1 MPENLPKRRTC
12 ATTDV
17 DERLMR
23 TDPNYR
29 NNRRAIELKT
39 RSMTRTLRFGA
50 RKETITIPVVVHVL
64 YNTDGQNITD
74 EQINSQI
81 DVLNKDY
88 RAQNDDKD
96 KVPNVFKP
104 SIADTNIEFK
114 LADIT
119 RTHTD
124 RTIFDPYDETEPMK
138 FTSKGGQ
145 DAWSRDKYLNLWI
158 CLLDGGVLGYAQ
170 FPGGP
175 AETDGVVITYTAFGT
190 TGTAAEPFN
199 KGRTATHEIG
209 HWLNLRHIW
218 GDSPC
223 GNDFV
228 DDTPTQKDHNFEC
241 PKFPHVTCN
250 NGPNGDMFMNYMD
263 YTNDACM
270 YMFSQGQSLRMEA
283 ALLGPRASLL
293 VAEAKD
299 IVMVGDPA
307 IVIAPDGRIDLFV
320 KSSDNALWHK
330 SQTTPNGAWSHWE
343 DLSKDKRVLSKD
355 IMGNPTVVRDPNGC
369 MDIFVVTVDNS
380 LWHLR
385 QTEPGGEWSQWE
397 AIK

>member
-1 MPENLPKRRTC
+1 MPENLPKKRTC

-39 RSMTRTLRFGA
+39 RAMIRTLRFGA
-50 RKETITIPVVVHVL
+50 REKTITIPVVVHVL
-64 YNTDGQNITD
+64 YNTDEQNITD

-88 RAQNDDKD
+88 RAQNDDIG
-96 KVPNVFKP
+96 KVPDVFK
-104 SIADTNIEFK
+104 SFIADTNIEFK

-145 DAWSRDKYLNLWI
+145 DAWSRDKYLNLWV

-228 DDTPTQKDHNFEC
+228 DDTPTQKEHNFEC
-241 PKFPHVTCN
+241 PTFPHITCN

-270 YMFSQGQSLRMEA
+270 QMFSQGQSMRIEA

-293 VAEAKD
+293 EAGVKD

-330 SQTTPNGAWSHWE
+330 SQTTPNGAWSQWE

-355 IMGNPTVVRDPNGC
+355 IMGNPTVVRDQDGC
-369 MDIFVVTVDNS
+369 MEIFVVTVDNS
-380 LWHLR
+380 LWRLR
-385 QTEPGGEWSQWE
+385 QIELGGEWSQWE